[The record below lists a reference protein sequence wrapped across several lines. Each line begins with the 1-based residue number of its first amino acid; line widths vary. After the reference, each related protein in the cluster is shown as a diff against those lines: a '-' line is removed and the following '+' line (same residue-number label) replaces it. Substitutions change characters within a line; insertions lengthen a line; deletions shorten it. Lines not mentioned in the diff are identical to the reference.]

1 MLPRQWTIEARWNGF
16 QKVNELPMILPFS
29 LSTLEHGAFVAT
41 GLLIYVV
48 VTRISQQRRYP
59 SSAIAW
65 VIGIAA
71 VPYLGVP
78 LFLIFGTRK
87 VIRPVTS
94 IRATFVAPPA
104 SDVPDWAARLLT
116 GLNVAPAAHNNTIT
130 FHPDGLASYRAL
142 IELIESAQAHIEV
155 CTFILGSDTVGNGVG
170 EQLIAAVGRGVRVRL
185 LLDAVGTVKMPKRML
200 RRLQAGGIDVRHFMP
215 LLHNLFRGHTNLR
228 NHRKLAIA
236 DGKRIWA
243 GGRNLADEYFLG
255 RPHQPAWVDL
265 SFEVAGHLAGQA
277 QAQFEMDWRA
287 AGGHITEHSF
297 SAAQTEP
304 LQAGE
309 GPLAQWIASGPDYAD
324 DTVYSLLVA
333 GFYRAQNSILLVTP
347 YFVPDAALLDALCL
361 ACRRGVQVNLV
372 MPTRSNHRL
381 ADMVRERALRQFSAA
396 GGKVHLVPSM
406 VHAKAVV
413 IDAAIAL
420 CGSVNLD
427 SRSLFL
433 NYEEMTAF
441 YGAPEIAWLT
451 AWINHLSSQGTAYEA
466 RRPTWYRDVLEG
478 IVRAVGFQL

>member
-1 MLPRQWTIEARWNGF
+1 MTW
-16 QKVNELPMILPFS
+16 PFT

-48 VTRISQQRRYP
+48 VTRIRRQHRYP

-71 VPYLGVP
+71 APYLVVP

-94 IRATFVAPPA
+94 AHA
-104 SDVPDWAARLLT
+104 SFPVLPTGDAPDWAARLLA
-116 GLNVAPAAHNNTIT
+116 GLNVVPATHNDTIV
-130 FHPDGLASYRAL
+130 FHPDGLASYGAL
-142 IELIESAQAHIEV
+142 IDLIDGAREHVEV
-155 CTFILGSDTVGNGVG
+155 CTFILGGDTVGLEAG
-170 EQLIAAVGRGVRVRL
+170 ERLIAAVSRGVKVRL
-185 LLDAVGTVKMPKRML
+185 LIDAVGSVKTPKRML
-200 RRLQAGGIDVRHFMP
+200 RRLQTNGVDVRHIMP
-215 LLHNLFRGHTNLR
+215 LLNNPIRGHTNLR

-236 DGKRIWA
+236 DGQRLWA
-243 GGRNLADEYFLG
+243 GGRNLAVEYFLEK
-255 RPHQPAWVDL
+255 PQQPAWVDL
-265 SFEVAGHLAGQA
+265 SFEVEGHLAGNA

-287 AGGHITEHSF
+287 AGGHIIDHSSTE
-297 SAAQTEP
+297 ATTGL
-304 LQAGE
+304 LQPGK

-324 DTVYSLLVA
+324 DTVYSLLVS
-333 GFYRAQNSILLVTP
+333 GFYHAQNSILLVTP

-372 MPTRSNHRL
+372 MPARSNHRL
-381 ADMVRERALRQFSAA
+381 ADIVRERALRQLSAA
-396 GGKVHLVPSM
+396 GGKVHLAPSM

-413 IDAAIAL
+413 IDATMAL

-433 NYEEMTAF
+433 NYEVMTAF
-441 YGAPEIAWLT
+441 
-451 AWINHLSSQGTAYEA
+451 S
-466 RRPTWYRDVLEG
+466 
-478 IVRAVGFQL
+478 VRQRLPG

>member
-1 MLPRQWTIEARWNGF
+1 
-16 QKVNELPMILPFS
+16 MIWPFS
-29 LSTLEHGAFVAT
+29 LSTLEHGAVVAT

-65 VIGIAA
+65 VIGIAT

-94 IRATFVAPPA
+94 THATFAAPPA
-104 SDVPDWAARLLT
+104 GDVPDWAARLLA
-116 GLNVAPAAHNNTIT
+116 GLNVAPAVHNDTIT
-130 FHPDGLASYRAL
+130 FHPDGTASYRAL
-142 IELIESAQAHIEV
+142 VELIEGAHEQIDV
-155 CTFILGSDTVGNGVG
+155 CTFILGSDTVGTSVG
-170 EQLIAAVGRGVRVRL
+170 DQLITAVKRGVKVRL
-185 LLDAVGTVKMPKRML
+185 LVDAVGSLMMPKRML
-200 RRLQAGGIDVRHFMP
+200 RHLQEGGIDVRYFMP
-215 LLHNLFRGHTNLR
+215 LLHNPIRGHSNLR
-228 NHRKLAIA
+228 NHRKMAIA
-236 DGKRIWA
+236 DSQRIWA
-243 GGRNLADEYFLG
+243 GGRNLTDVYFLEK
-255 RPHQPAWVDL
+255 PHQPAWVDL
-265 SFEVAGHLAGQA
+265 SFEVDGQLAGQA

-287 AGGHITEHSF
+287 AGGHIGDHVF
-297 SAAQTEP
+297 SAEKTKP
-304 LQAGE
+304 LHAAK

-324 DTVYSLLVA
+324 DTVYALLVSA
-333 GFYRAQNSILLVTP
+333 FYHAQNSILLVTP

-372 MPTRSNHRL
+372 MPIRSNHRL
-381 ADMVRERALRQFSAA
+381 ADMARERALRQLSAA
-396 GGKVHLVPSM
+396 GGKVHLVASM

-413 IDAAIAL
+413 IDATMAL

-441 YGAPEIAWLT
+441 YGAPEISWLT
-451 AWINHLSSQGTAYEA
+451 VWINHLSSQATAYQA
-466 RRPTWYRDVLEG
+466 RQPSWYHDVLEG